1 MTLTTADNAIRS
13 HIGWALIA
21 AWAVSMLAAAIWP
34 TWGLTAFV
42 LQVLVLTAFAFVHGS
57 ARYGKVAML
66 VFFVVMWGVVNGLEN
81 LSIETGFPFGSFH
94 HTSAAGPKLF
104 HVPLI
109 TGFAYFSAGYLAW
122 MLANLILRE
131 PDRES
136 GVIACLGLP
145 LVAMF
150 IVTGWDACIDPIG
163 GTVARNWV
171 WTYGGGYF
179 GVPLSNYLGW
189 LLTTFVAFGLF
200 SVYLARRPKLPYGH
214 QSRSWWLQP
223 AVQFGI
229 MSLQYPLNLLT
240 LPDVVVNDPVG
251 GVWNTG
257 DIYTGT
263 TVVSIMTMMFVAVTC
278 IFLALRSEHCSVAD

>member
-1 MTLTTADNAIRS
+1 MNHVGL
-13 HIGWALIA
+13 GWLLIA
-21 AWAVSMLAAAIWP
+21 AWAVSMFAAAIWP
-34 TWGLTAFV
+34 SWGLAAFV
-42 LQVLVLTAFAFVHGS
+42 LQVLLLTVFAFVHGA
-57 ARYGKVAML
+57 ARYGKAAML
-66 VFFVVMWGVVNGLEN
+66 AFLIIMWAVVNALEN

-94 HTSAAGPKLF
+94 HTAATGLKFF

-122 MLANLILRE
+122 VLANLILRE

-136 GVIACLGLP
+136 GVVAMLSLP

-171 WTYGGGYF
+171 WAHGGGYF

-189 LLTTFVAFGLF
+189 MLTTFVAFGLF
-200 SVYLARRPKLPYGH
+200 SVYLQRRPASPH
-214 QSRSWWLQP
+214 RFQSRAWWLQP
-223 AVQFGI
+223 GVQFGI

-240 LPDVVVNDPVG
+240 LPDVPITDPAG
-251 GVWNTG
+251 GLWNTG

-263 TVVSIMTMMFVAVTC
+263 TVVSMMTMMFVAVTC
-278 IFLALRSEHCSVAD
+278 VLLAMRSGDRSDID